1 MDITAIILAGVVV
14 GAVGIVIAILLGIA
28 SEKFKVPVDEKAV
41 AVREVLPGNNCG
53 GCGYAGCDGL
63 AAAIAAGEAPVNACP
78 VGGAAAAD
86 QISEI
91 MGVAAGDSTKMVAFV
106 KCSGTCGK
114 AKDKYEYTG
123 IEDCVEAIS
132 VPGGGPKACS
142 YGCTG
147 FGSCVKVCDFDAIH
161 VVNGIAV
168 VDKEKCVACG
178 KCVSMCPKGMIELV
192 PYDAKHLVQCN
203 SHDKGKDVKAVC
215 ASGCI
220 GCQLCK
226 KNCNFDAVEIDN
238 FLAHIDY
245 TKCKNCGLCA
255 QKCPVKVIL

>member
-1 MDITAIILAGVVV
+1 
-14 GAVGIVIAILLGIA
+14 
-28 SEKFKVPVDEKAV
+28 
-41 AVREVLPGNNCG
+41 
-53 GCGYAGCDGL
+53 
-63 AAAIAAGEAPVNACP
+63 
-78 VGGAAAAD
+78 
-86 QISEI
+86 
-91 MGVAAGDSTKMVAFV
+91 
-106 KCSGTCGK
+106 
-114 AKDKYEYTG
+114 
-123 IEDCVEAIS
+123 
-132 VPGGGPKACS
+132 
-142 YGCTG
+142 
-147 FGSCVKVCDFDAIH
+147 VKVCDFDAIH